1 MVKKQSKTKNNSL
14 SKKQKTTF
22 FIVFWSI
29 VLIGFLFI
37 SGIFIS
43 INNGWIGYVPPIEE
57 LQNPKNKYASEIISS
72 DGQTLGT
79 FYTAR
84 DNRINTSYYSI
95 SEDLVHALIATE
107 DERYYTHSGIDIK
120 ALFRVF
126 FKRMILMQKGAG
138 GGSTISQQLAKQLYS
153 PQADNFFERA
163 LQKPIEWV
171 IAVKLEKLY
180 TKEEI
185 ITMYLNQFDFL
196 NNAVGIQTASKVY
209 FNTTPSNLKIEE
221 AATLIGMLQNPALYN
236 PASNKRKEQCRQRR
250 NVVINRMEKVGYISE
265 EQRDSLKELPITLD
279 FKRVDHKLGIAPYFR
294 EYLRLT
300 LTAKEPKK
308 KNYNEWQLKPYG
320 QYYLDSIEWE
330 NNPLYGFIEKNP
342 KPDGTKYDIYKDGLK
357 IYTTIDSRMQQY
369 AEEAV
374 EEHFK
379 ELQSKF
385 FKSIKGK
392 KTAPFASNTSEEAI
406 QTSLKRAMKQ
416 TERYRKAK
424 KNGLT
429 NEEIDKEFNT
439 PIDMM
444 VFSYD
449 GMIDTTMS
457 PMDSIRYYKAFAR
470 CGVMS
475 INPANG
481 HVKAYVGG
489 PNFSHFQYDM
499 VNAGRRQVGST
510 VKPYLYSLAMSEGY
524 WPCNTTINQPI
535 TIYNRDDINHERPFT
550 PRNSSKNRIGE
561 TVTLKWGLQNSNN
574 WISAYVMSLVTPESL
589 VRLMRS
595 FGIKG
600 FLDPVVAICL
610 GSSEVTVA
618 EMVDAYT
625 VFPNKGIRTEP
636 IYVTH
641 IEDNYGNI
649 IAEFTPITNEVLNEE
664 STNKM
669 LYMLQSVINEG
680 TGVRVRYK
688 YKFTAPAGGKTGT
701 TNDNSDGWFIGFTPE
716 LVTGVWVGWEDRTIH
731 FSNMADGQGASMAL
745 PIWGLYMNKVYNDTN
760 IGYSNTKQFD
770 IDENFDPNAGCK

>member
-1 MVKKQSKTKNNSL
+1 M
-14 SKKQKTTF
+14 
-22 FIVFWSI
+22 
-29 VLIGFLFI
+29 
-37 SGIFIS
+37 
-43 INNGWIGYVPPIEE
+43 
-57 LQNPKNKYASEIISS
+57 
-72 DGQTLGT
+72 
-79 FYTAR
+79 
-84 DNRINTSYYSI
+84 
-95 SEDLVHALIATE
+95 VHALIATE

-416 TERYRKAK
+416 TDRYRKAK

-499 VNAGRRQVGST
+499 VNEGRRQVGST

>member
-416 TERYRKAK
+416 TDRYRKAK

-499 VNAGRRQVGST
+499 INAGRRQVGST

>member
-416 TERYRKAK
+416 TDRYRKAK

-524 WPCNTTINQPI
+524 WPCNTAINQPI

>member
-79 FYTAR
+79 FYIAR

-416 TERYRKAK
+416 TDRYRKAK

>member
-416 TERYRKAK
+416 TDRYRKAK

-499 VNAGRRQVGST
+499 VNEGRRQVGST

-618 EMVDAYT
+618 AMVDAYT

>member
-153 PQADNFFERA
+153 PQANNFFERA

-416 TERYRKAK
+416 TDRYRKAK

-499 VNAGRRQVGST
+499 VNEGRRQVGST

>member
-320 QYYLDSIEWE
+320 QYYLDSIEWK

-416 TERYRKAK
+416 TDRYRKAK

-770 IDENFDPNAGCK
+770 IDKNFDPNAGCK

>member
-29 VLIGFLFI
+29 VLIRFLFI

-416 TERYRKAK
+416 TDRYRKAK

>member
-416 TERYRKAK
+416 TDRYRKAK

-770 IDENFDPNAGCK
+770 IDKNFDPNAGCK

>member
-1 MVKKQSKTKNNSL
+1 M
-14 SKKQKTTF
+14 
-22 FIVFWSI
+22 
-29 VLIGFLFI
+29 
-37 SGIFIS
+37 
-43 INNGWIGYVPPIEE
+43 
-57 LQNPKNKYASEIISS
+57 
-72 DGQTLGT
+72 
-79 FYTAR
+79 
-84 DNRINTSYYSI
+84 
-95 SEDLVHALIATE
+95 
-107 DERYYTHSGIDIK
+107 
-120 ALFRVF
+120 
-126 FKRMILMQKGAG
+126 
-138 GGSTISQQLAKQLYS
+138 
-153 PQADNFFERA
+153 
-163 LQKPIEWV
+163 
-171 IAVKLEKLY
+171 
-180 TKEEI
+180 
-185 ITMYLNQFDFL
+185 
-196 NNAVGIQTASKVY
+196 
-209 FNTTPSNLKIEE
+209 
-221 AATLIGMLQNPALYN
+221 
-236 PASNKRKEQCRQRR
+236 
-250 NVVINRMEKVGYISE
+250 
-265 EQRDSLKELPITLD
+265 
-279 FKRVDHKLGIAPYFR
+279 
-294 EYLRLT
+294 
-300 LTAKEPKK
+300 
-308 KNYNEWQLKPYG
+308 
-320 QYYLDSIEWE
+320 
-330 NNPLYGFIEKNP
+330 YGFIEKNP

-416 TERYRKAK
+416 TDRYRKAK

-770 IDENFDPNAGCK
+770 IDKNFDPNAGCK

>member
-416 TERYRKAK
+416 TDRYRKAK

-745 PIWGLYMNKVYNDTN
+745 PIWGLYMNKVYNDTT

>member
-22 FIVFWSI
+22 FVVFWSI

-416 TERYRKAK
+416 TDRYRKAK

>member
-416 TERYRKAK
+416 TDRYRKAK

-499 VNAGRRQVGST
+499 VNEGRRQVGST

-770 IDENFDPNAGCK
+770 IDKNFDPNAGCK

>member
-416 TERYRKAK
+416 TDRYRKAK

-680 TGVRVRYK
+680 TGIRVRYK

-770 IDENFDPNAGCK
+770 IDKNFDPNAGCK

>member
-22 FIVFWSI
+22 FVVFWSI

-320 QYYLDSIEWE
+320 QYYLDSIEWK

-416 TERYRKAK
+416 TDRYRKAK

-770 IDENFDPNAGCK
+770 IDKNFDPNAGCK

>member
-126 FKRMILMQKGAG
+126 FKRMILMQKSAG

-416 TERYRKAK
+416 TDRYRKAK

>member
-22 FIVFWSI
+22 FVVFWSI

-126 FKRMILMQKGAG
+126 FKRMILMQKSAG

-416 TERYRKAK
+416 TDRYRKAK

-770 IDENFDPNAGCK
+770 IDKNFDPNAGCK

>member
-416 TERYRKAK
+416 TDRYRKAK

-457 PMDSIRYYKAFAR
+457 PVDSIRYYKAFAR

>member
-416 TERYRKAK
+416 TDRYRKAK

-770 IDENFDPNAGCK
+770 IDENF

>member
-416 TERYRKAK
+416 TDRYRKAK

-499 VNAGRRQVGST
+499 VNEGRRQVGST

-680 TGVRVRYK
+680 TGIRVRYK

>member
-416 TERYRKAK
+416 TDRYRKAK

-429 NEEIDKEFNT
+429 NDEIDKEFNT

-457 PMDSIRYYKAFAR
+457 SMDSIRYYKAFAR